1 MSDKMK
7 NLVTRT
13 LSGAVFIAVFVGAV
27 LWSQWGFWALLLCI
41 MIGCQTE
48 FYRLCLKGGIN
59 PQRVA
64 GLICSI
70 ALFLINMMIFMWVE
84 DDNAAFVW
92 NNPTLLVV
100 LTLYFILLQ
109 PAMFICELW
118 RRSETPIANVSA
130 TIAGVVYIVLPLSL
144 LPYIVLMLGHGGV
157 WNALVLLGYML
168 LVWGNDV
175 FAYLAG
181 VMFGRH
187 KMFERISP
195 KKSWEG
201 FAGGIAGAVLIGLA
215 VCRFIESDW
224 SLWCGLAVV
233 VAVSGVAGDL
243 VESMFKR
250 SVGVKDSG
258 NILPGHGGWLDRFDA
273 LLISVPFAFVYTMLW
288 CACCK

>member
-1 MSDKMK
+1 MTDKIK
-7 NLVTRT
+7 NLLVRT
-13 LSGAVFIAVFVGAV
+13 ASGAVLVVVVFGAV
-27 LWSQWGFWALLLCI
+27 LWARWSWGALLALLTVGGMAELYALARKCGAEPQLV
-41 MIGCQTE
+41 IGT
-48 FYRLCLKGGIN
+48 
-59 PQRVA
+59 VA
-64 GLICSI
+64 GLGVLAIACCSETCGGG
-70 ALFLINMMIFMWVE
+70 WYG
-84 DDNAAFVW
+84 
-92 NNPTLLVV
+92 LL
-100 LTLYFILLQ
+100 LLL
-109 PAMFICELW
+109 PLAFICELW

-144 LPYIVLMLGHGGV
+144 LPYIVLMLSHGGV

-273 LLISVPFAFVYTMLW
+273 LLISVPFAFVYTILW